1 MGIRRGAGV
10 ERIEALY
17 RERFEQFARVA
28 AGITDDDESGRDA
41 VQMAFAIALR
51 ERASFRGDGPLE
63 GWLWRIVVNEAKHLA
78 RRRHTVSLEHVT
90 EPVSNGD
97 EPGDPL
103 GLRGWISGLPERQR
117 MVLFLRYYGDLDYR
131 AIGEILGIEVGTVSA
146 TLTVAHKKLR
156 KLIRE
161 VER

>member
-1 MGIRRGAGV
+1 MGIRRGAVV

-17 RERFEQFARVA
+17 RERFEQFAKVA
-28 AGITDDDESGRDA
+28 AGITEDDEAGRDA

-51 ERASFRGDGPLE
+51 ERASFRGDGSLE
-63 GWLWRIVVNEAKHLA
+63 GWLWRIVVNEAKRLA
-78 RRRHTVSLEHVT
+78 RRRHTVPLEGVA
-90 EPVSNGD
+90 EPVSNED
-97 EPGDPL
+97 EPSDPL
-103 GLRGWISGLPERQR
+103 GLRGWISALPERQR

-131 AIGEILGIEVGTVSA
+131 AIGEILGVEVGTVSA
-146 TLTVAHKKLR
+146 TLTVTHRKLR